1 MCNISNISTIQS
13 DIDIFFD
20 SLGLIG
26 GIIFTVC
33 NIPQLIKIVKTK
45 SSKDISLAS
54 LFLYFIGSTLILIYG
69 IYFELF
75 AIYVPCVIEVLF
87 EVVLIIMKLYYDK
100 CYSRDIERNGCDCD
114 SNSDSN
120 SDVDKV

>member
-1 MCNISNISTIQS
+1 MCNNTLVET
-13 DIDIFFD
+13 DTDIFFD

-33 NIPQLIKIVKTK
+33 NIPQLVKIIKSK

-54 LFLYFIGSTLILIYG
+54 LILYLIGSTLILVYG

-75 AIYVPCVIEVLF
+75 AIYIPCSIEVLF
-87 EVVLIIMKLYYDK
+87 EVVLVVLKCFYDNRK
-100 CYSRDIERNGCDCD
+100 ETAESNTEESTTEESTPIEI
-114 SNSDSN
+114 
-120 SDVDKV
+120 

>member
-1 MCNISNISTIQS
+1 MCNITDTDISTIPS
-13 DIDIFFD
+13 DVDIFFD

-69 IYFELF
+69 I
-75 AIYVPCVIEVLF
+75 
-87 EVVLIIMKLYYDK
+87 
-100 CYSRDIERNGCDCD
+100 
-114 SNSDSN
+114 
-120 SDVDKV
+120 

>member
-1 MCNISNISTIQS
+1 MCNITDTDISTTQS

-75 AIYVPCVIEVLF
+75 AIYVPCIIEVLF
-87 EVVLIIMKLYYDK
+87 EVLLSIEQSYIKLYISCMFAITTLY
-100 CYSRDIERNGCDCD
+100 
-114 SNSDSN
+114 
-120 SDVDKV
+120 